1 MTSGNNSE
9 MDEEN
14 KRLKQEVI
22 NLQHKI
28 TEILS
33 NKSKDNQLSQNAK
46 GNTDTLIVELESK
59 LHLVEGERTR
69 VEDQVELLR
78 KELAISKD
86 EIKKKVSQLTQVAN
100 MKKMIVDKNN

>member
-33 NKSKDNQLSQNAK
+33 NKSKDN
-46 GNTDTLIVELESK
+46 
-59 LHLVEGERTR
+59 
-69 VEDQVELLR
+69 
-78 KELAISKD
+78 
-86 EIKKKVSQLTQVAN
+86 
-100 MKKMIVDKNN
+100 